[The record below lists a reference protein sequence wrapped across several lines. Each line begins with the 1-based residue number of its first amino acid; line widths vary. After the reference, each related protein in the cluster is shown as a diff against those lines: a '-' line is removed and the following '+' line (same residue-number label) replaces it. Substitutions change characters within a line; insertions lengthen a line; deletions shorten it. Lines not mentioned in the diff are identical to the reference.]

1 MDQATLPSAACVLL
15 GTLRAG
21 LRRNRAEGGGVVDS
35 GKARERRGRRMAVG
49 VTCVA
54 KGNKDRTGIYI
65 VNQALGVIFQAK
77 ECNGPPVTFTDL
89 LVRAG
94 SQTSS

>member
-21 LRRNRAEGGGVVDS
+21 LRRERAEGGGVVDS

-54 KGNKDRTGIYI
+54 GDRTGIYI
-65 VNQALGVIFQAK
+65 VHHILEVSFNPRNA
-77 ECNGPPVTFTDL
+77 TDL
-89 LVRAG
+89 L
-94 SQTSS
+94 